1 MGYVKDIVDRLLRLQ
16 DRFYPE
22 VAEYYKIGE
31 GKVSLLRVVGVDGE
45 GVLLKVEGGRI
56 RYAGDD
62 ERPVHI
68 FRMSTDT
75 FLSLISGEEGLRE
88 AMTKGHFL
96 IEDASTGSVDVVE
109 LERWAKAFERLGSL
123 VRRLVGPWTARGT

>member
-1 MGYVKDIVDRLLRLQ
+1 VGYVKDIIDRLLRLQ

-45 GVLLKVEGGRI
+45 SVLLKCEGGRLK
-56 RYAGDD
+56 YADGD
-62 ERPVHI
+62 ERPIHI

-75 FLSLISGEEGLRE
+75 FLSLISGEEDLRE
-88 AMTKGHFL
+88 AMTKGHFI
-96 IEDASTGSVDVVE
+96 IEDASTGAVDLVE
-109 LERWAKAFERLGSL
+109 LERWAKAFSRLRSL
-123 VRRLVGPWTARGT
+123 VTRLLKI